1 MFIALFIIFIIILQF
16 IFLNG
21 PTTVLILFFFMSLS
35 SSYSTI
41 YIFQS
46 LFQLT
51 ITCFFVWIISDPD
64 WASITIGVFLCQICA
79 GVHRSLA
86 SRSRVKSVRLDNWDR
101 DQVQVNRVVHWC
113 LGEQNLLLWGRELHM
128 FVIINHMDNI
138 KKKLMMYLCY
148 LTRIL
153 RTSCMFDQ
161 WGLKK
166 KRKKYPSAM
175 KNDFSKVA
183 CYFNYLISR

>member
-1 MFIALFIIFIIILQF
+1 
-16 IFLNG
+16 
-21 PTTVLILFFFMSLS
+21 MSLS

-138 KKKLMMYLCY
+138 KKKAYDVFMLFNKNTKNKLHVWSM
-148 LTRIL
+148 
-153 RTSCMFDQ
+153 
-161 WGLKK
+161 GVKK

-175 KNDFSKVA
+175 KNDFSKGA